1 MPGLVLGMVTSR
13 SGRELGE
20 DLLCGWPSPNCALTQ
35 SHIGPGT
42 YGYKETCFSK
52 KKLMKEVGTGW
63 AKAQEATRLTKL
75 PHFQYQ
81 AILREKR
88 LQVRSLGHT
97 PLQSKGG
104 LSVLPTPGRAHSLRN
119 TVVPWTP
126 FPCGHPRV

>member
-1 MPGLVLGMVTSR
+1 MPGLVLGMVTPR
-13 SGRELGE
+13 SGWELGK
-20 DLLCGWPSPNCALTQ
+20 DLFCGWPSPHCALTQ

-81 AILREKR
+81 AILKEKR
-88 LQVRSLGHT
+88 LQVRSLGHA
-97 PLQSKGG
+97 PLY
-104 LSVLPTPGRAHSLRN
+104 N
-119 TVVPWTP
+119 
-126 FPCGHPRV
+126 PRVASVSSQPQVELIL